1 MVFGAKINENYESDA
16 KELEKVVAAGILL
29 CRTFFYSL
37 SSHLRKRGRR
47 GLGII
52 LIFTSQSH
60 SSSQRIEKAPSSL
73 RGIRSSVAVLRQSL
87 IAARTS
93 SIISAASCLSSI

>member
-29 CRTFFYSL
+29 CRTFFYSP

-60 SSSQRIEKAPSSL
+60 SSFHRIENAPSGFLCES
-73 RGIRSSVAVLRQSL
+73 RFQSKRYVSIFL
-87 IAARTS
+87 LGS
-93 SIISAASCLSSI
+93 SIS